1 MKLKMWSMKKLL
13 IITGI
18 ILAISIAPV
27 QQTQAQI
34 PIVQIIKAVIKKVI
48 QAIDLRMQRLQV
60 KTIKLQNAQ
69 KVLENKMSKLKLTE
83 ISDWAKKQK
92 ELYAKYFDELRKV
105 KNVIS
110 SYQAVREI
118 INKQVKL
125 VQEYSKAFNLSKQD
139 RNFTNEELNYMQR
152 VYTGILNESL
162 KNIDQIQLVISAF
175 STQMTDSKRLE
186 IIHAAGDNIEQNI
199 TDLRQFNQQNIKV
212 SLQRS
217 KERNDVDV
225 VKKLYGLE

>member
-1 MKLKMWSMKKLL
+1 MWSMKKLL
-13 IITGI
+13 VISGI
-18 ILAISIAPV
+18 VLAISIAPV

-34 PIVQIIKAVIKKVI
+34 PIVTIIKAVIKKVI

-69 KVLENKMSKLKLTE
+69 KVLENKMSKLKLKE

-105 KNVIS
+105 KNAIS

-118 INKQVKL
+118 INKQMKL

-139 RNFTNEELNYMQR
+139 RNLLMK
-152 VYTGILNESL
+152 S
-162 KNIDQIQLVISAF
+162 S
-175 STQMTDSKRLE
+175 
-186 IIHAAGDNIEQNI
+186 I
-199 TDLRQFNQQNIKV
+199 T
-212 SLQRS
+212 
-217 KERNDVDV
+217 
-225 VKKLYGLE
+225 

>member
-1 MKLKMWSMKKLL
+1 MWSMKKLL
-13 IITGI
+13 TITCI

-34 PIVQIIKAVIKKVI
+34 PIVTIIKAVIKKVI

-69 KVLENKMSKLKLTE
+69 KILENKMSKLKLTE

-92 ELYAKYFDELRKV
+92 ELYSKYFDELRKV

-118 INKQVKL
+118 ISKQVKL

-139 RNFTNEELNYMQR
+139 QNFTNEELNYMQR

-162 KNIDQIQLVISAF
+162 KNIDQIQLVINAF
-175 STQMTDSKRLE
+175 TTQMTDAKRLE

-217 KERNDVDV
+217 KERNDIDV
-225 VKKLYGLE
+225 VKKLYGIE